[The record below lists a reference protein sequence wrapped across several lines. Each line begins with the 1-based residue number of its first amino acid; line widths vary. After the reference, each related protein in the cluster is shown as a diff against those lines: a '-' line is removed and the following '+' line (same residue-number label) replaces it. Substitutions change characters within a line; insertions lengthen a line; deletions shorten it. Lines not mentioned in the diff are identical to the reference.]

1 MNTTELIKT
10 KKEEKLIKLLK
21 KNKLDIRIEEIL
33 IKAIDSNKNNLV
45 RYIIDNYD
53 IDYNYKNEIDYDLIS
68 VAVISGNIEIINLLK
83 SKGINLEKKYK
94 YNNKSNTIVSL
105 VRDLDTL
112 KYLEKYIKK
121 EKIKKEVNSIV
132 RSTILSRDIELLD
145 YVIKNYKI
153 NIKRIKY
160 ETQNKKYSLIDI
172 TEEVLQGMKNRE
184 YRKREFAIYISDLLK
199 PSHKYKKI
207 INNAYNLLREIE
219 EENILIENYYK
230 YLKQYY

>member
-1 MNTTELIKT
+1 MNIAELIKT

-21 KNKLDIRIEEIL
+21 RNKLDIRIEEIL
-33 IKAIDSNKNNLV
+33 IKAIDFNKNNLV
-45 RYIIDNYD
+45 KYIIDNYD

-83 SKGINLEKKYK
+83 NKGINLEKKYK
-94 YNNKSNTIVSL
+94 YNNKSNTIISL

-132 RSTILSRDIELLD
+132 RSTILSHDIELLD
-145 YVIKNYKI
+145 YIIKNYKI

-184 YRKREFAIYISDLLK
+184 FRKREFAIYISDLLK

-207 INNAYNLLREIE
+207 INNAFNLLKEIE

>member
-1 MNTTELIKT
+1 MKEKICGYYLDSEQEKIVLDNSKNILVVAGAGSGKTLTILGKINYLIKY
-10 KKEEKLIKLLK
+10 KNIKP
-21 KNKLDIRIEEIL
+21 DEIL
-33 IKAIDSNKNNLV
+33 C
-45 RYIIDNYD
+45 
-53 IDYNYKNEIDYDLIS
+53 IS
-68 VAVISGNIEIINLLK
+68 FTRDASK
-83 SKGINLEKKYK
+83 SL
-94 YNNKSNTIVSL
+94 
-105 VRDLDTL
+105 
-112 KYLEKYIKK
+112 K

-132 RSTILSRDIELLD
+132 RSTILSHDIELLD
-145 YVIKNYKI
+145 YIIKNYKI

-184 YRKREFAIYISDLLK
+184 FRKREFAIYISDLLK

-207 INNAYNLLREIE
+207 INNAFNLLKEIE

>member
-1 MNTTELIKT
+1 MNIAELIKT

-21 KNKLDIRIEEIL
+21 RNKLDIRIEEIL
-33 IKAIDSNKNNLV
+33 IKAIDFNKNNLV
-45 RYIIDNYD
+45 RYIIDNYN

-83 SKGINLEKKYK
+83 NKGINLEKKYK
-94 YNNKSNTIVSL
+94 YNNKSNTIISL

-132 RSTILSRDIELLD
+132 RSTILSHDIELLD
-145 YVIKNYKI
+145 YIIKNYKI

-199 PSHKYKKI
+199 SSHKYKKI
-207 INNAYNLLREIE
+207 INNAFNLLKEIE

>member
-1 MNTTELIKT
+1 MNAAELIKT

-21 KNKLDIRIEEIL
+21 RNKLDIRIEEIL
-33 IKAIDSNKNNLV
+33 IKAIDSNKNNLA

-94 YNNKSNTIVSL
+94 YNNKSNTIISL

-132 RSTILSRDIELLD
+132 RSTILSHDIELLD
-145 YVIKNYKI
+145 YIMKNYKI

-207 INNAYNLLREIE
+207 INNAFNLLKEIE

>member
-1 MNTTELIKT
+1 MNAAELIKT

-21 KNKLDIRIEEIL
+21 RNKLDIRIEEIL

-94 YNNKSNTIVSL
+94 YNNKSNTIISL

-132 RSTILSRDIELLD
+132 RSTILSHDIELLD
-145 YVIKNYKI
+145 YIMKNYKI

-207 INNAYNLLREIE
+207 INNAFNLLKEIE

>member
-1 MNTTELIKT
+1 MNIAELIKT

-21 KNKLDIRIEEIL
+21 RNKLDIRIEDIL
-33 IKAIDSNKNNLV
+33 IKAIDFNKNNLV
-45 RYIIDNYD
+45 RYIIDNYN

-83 SKGINLEKKYK
+83 NKGINLEKKYK

-132 RSTILSRDIELLD
+132 RSTILSHDIELLD
-145 YVIKNYKI
+145 YIIKNYKI

-184 YRKREFAIYISDLLK
+184 FRKREFAIYISDLLK

-207 INNAYNLLREIE
+207 INNAFNLLKEIE

>member
-1 MNTTELIKT
+1 MNTLEIIKT

-21 KNKLDIRIEEIL
+21 RNKLDIRIEEIL
-33 IKAIDSNKNNLV
+33 IKAIGSNKNKLV
-45 RYIIDNYD
+45 KYIVDTYD
-53 IDYNYKNEIDYDLIS
+53 IDYNYKDEIDYDLIS
-68 VAVISGNIEIINLLK
+68 VAVINGNIEIIDLLK
-83 SKGINLEKKYK
+83 NKGINLEKKYK

-132 RSTILSRDIELLD
+132 RSTILSHDIKLLD
-145 YVIKNYKI
+145 YIIKNYKI

-199 PSHKYKKI
+199 PTHKYKKI
-207 INNAYNLLREIE
+207 INNAYNLLKEIE

>member
-1 MNTTELIKT
+1 MNATELIKT

-21 KNKLDIRIEEIL
+21 RNKLDIRIEEIL
-33 IKAIDSNKNNLV
+33 IKAIDFNKNNLV
-45 RYIIDNYD
+45 KYIIDNYD

-83 SKGINLEKKYK
+83 NKGINLEKKYK

-132 RSTILSRDIELLD
+132 RSTILSHDIELLD
-145 YVIKNYKI
+145 YIIKNYKI

-184 YRKREFAIYISDLLK
+184 FRKREFAIYISDLLK

-207 INNAYNLLREIE
+207 INNAFNLLKEIE

>member
-1 MNTTELIKT
+1 MNIAELIKT

-21 KNKLDIRIEEIL
+21 RNKLDIRIEEIL
-33 IKAIDSNKNNLV
+33 IKAIDFNKNNLV
-45 RYIIDNYD
+45 RYIIDNYN

-83 SKGINLEKKYK
+83 NKGINLEKKYK
-94 YNNKSNTIVSL
+94 YNNKSNTIISL

-132 RSTILSRDIELLD
+132 RSTILSHDIELLD
-145 YVIKNYKI
+145 YIIKNYKI

-207 INNAYNLLREIE
+207 INNAFNLLKEIE

>member
-1 MNTTELIKT
+1 MNIAELIKT

-21 KNKLDIRIEEIL
+21 RNKLDIRIEEIL
-33 IKAIDSNKNNLV
+33 IKAIDFNKNNLV
-45 RYIIDNYD
+45 RYIIDNYN

-83 SKGINLEKKYK
+83 NKGINLEKKYK
-94 YNNKSNTIVSL
+94 YNNKSNTIISL

-132 RSTILSRDIELLD
+132 RSTILSHDIELLD
-145 YVIKNYKI
+145 YIIKNYKI

-184 YRKREFAIYISDLLK
+184 FRKREFAIYISDLLK

-207 INNAYNLLREIE
+207 INNAFNLLKEIE

>member
-10 KKEEKLIKLLK
+10 KTEEKLIKLLK
-21 KNKLDIRIEEIL
+21 RKKLDIRIEEIL
-33 IKAIDSNKNNLV
+33 IKAISFNKNKLV

-68 VAVISGNIEIINLLK
+68 IAVISGNIEIINLLK

-121 EKIKKEVNSIV
+121 EKIKKEVSSIV
-132 RSTILSRDIELLD
+132 RSTILSHDIELLD
-145 YVIKNYKI
+145 YIIKNYKI

-207 INNAYNLLREIE
+207 INNAYNLLKEIE

>member
-132 RSTILSRDIELLD
+132 RSTILSHDIELLD

>member
-1 MNTTELIKT
+1 MNIAELIKT

-21 KNKLDIRIEEIL
+21 RNKLDIRIEEIL
-33 IKAIDSNKNNLV
+33 IKAIDFNKNNLV
-45 RYIIDNYD
+45 RYIIDNYN

-83 SKGINLEKKYK
+83 NKGINLEKKYK
-94 YNNKSNTIVSL
+94 YNNKSNTIISL

-132 RSTILSRDIELLD
+132 RSTILSHDIELLD
-145 YVIKNYKI
+145 YIIKNYKI

-199 PSHKYKKI
+199 PFHKYKKI
-207 INNAYNLLREIE
+207 INNAFNLLKEIE

>member
-1 MNTTELIKT
+1 MNATELIKT

-21 KNKLDIRIEEIL
+21 RNKLDIRIEEIL
-33 IKAIDSNKNNLV
+33 IKAIDFNKNNLV
-45 RYIIDNYD
+45 KYIIDNYD

-83 SKGINLEKKYK
+83 NKGINLEKKYK

-105 VRDLDTL
+105 VRDLYTL

-132 RSTILSRDIELLD
+132 RSTILSHDIELLD
-145 YVIKNYKI
+145 YIIKNYKI

-184 YRKREFAIYISDLLK
+184 FRKREFAIYISDLLK

-207 INNAYNLLREIE
+207 INNAFNLLKEIE

>member
-1 MNTTELIKT
+1 MNATELIKT

-21 KNKLDIRIEEIL
+21 RNKLDIRIEEIL
-33 IKAIDSNKNNLV
+33 IKAIDFNKNNLV
-45 RYIIDNYD
+45 KYIIDNYD

-83 SKGINLEKKYK
+83 NKGINLEKKYK

-132 RSTILSRDIELLD
+132 RSTILSHDIELLD
-145 YVIKNYKI
+145 YIIKNYKI

-184 YRKREFAIYISDLLK
+184 FRKREFAIYISDLLK
-199 PSHKYKKI
+199 PSYKYKKI
-207 INNAYNLLREIE
+207 INNAFNLLKEIE

>member
-1 MNTTELIKT
+1 MNIAELIKT

-21 KNKLDIRIEEIL
+21 RNKLDIRIEEIL
-33 IKAIDSNKNNLV
+33 IKAIDFNKNNLV
-45 RYIIDNYD
+45 RYIIDNYN

-83 SKGINLEKKYK
+83 NKGINLEKKYK
-94 YNNKSNTIVSL
+94 YNNKSNTIISL

-112 KYLEKYIKK
+112 KYLEKCIKK

-132 RSTILSRDIELLD
+132 RSTILSHDIELLD
-145 YVIKNYKI
+145 YIIKNYKI

-207 INNAYNLLREIE
+207 INNAFNLLKEIE